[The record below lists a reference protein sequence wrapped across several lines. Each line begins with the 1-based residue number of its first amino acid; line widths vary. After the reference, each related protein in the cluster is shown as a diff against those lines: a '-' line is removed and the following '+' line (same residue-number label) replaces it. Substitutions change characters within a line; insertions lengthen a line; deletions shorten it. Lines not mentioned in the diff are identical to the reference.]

1 MREIH
6 NVRVYAVLWITAEG
20 SPIHPQGHALEE
32 VRKEKGDGPGEHDSD
47 HSPNRRLDESALE
60 DSSHNQ

>member
-6 NVRVYAVLWITAEG
+6 NVRVYAVLWITADG
-20 SPIHPQGHALEE
+20 SPQGHALEE
-32 VRKEKGDGPGEHDSD
+32 VRKEKGDGPGEHDGD

-60 DSSHNQ
+60 YSSHDQ